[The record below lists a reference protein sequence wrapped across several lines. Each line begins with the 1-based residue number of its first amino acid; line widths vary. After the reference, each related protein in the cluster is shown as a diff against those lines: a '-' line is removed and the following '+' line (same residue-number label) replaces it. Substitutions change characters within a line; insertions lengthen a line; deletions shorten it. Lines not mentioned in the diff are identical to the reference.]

1 MSFSG
6 DGERKRFH
14 RKAAF
19 LANRLKTQRERER
32 ERDTHTHTVRH
43 REKKREAG
51 ELRFNKMD

>member
-14 RKAAF
+14 GKAAL
-19 LANRLKTQRERER
+19 LANRLKTQR

-43 REKKREAG
+43 RERKGEAG